1 MIASTEAFARF
12 AGALYDDRASNF
24 LPTSPIGD
32 NTMPYTLVLKY
43 HAPDTA
49 AAVRATIHDLSKQG
63 LVKLDDAAMVSRGED
78 GKLDVHNE
86 IDRGVKWGALI
97 GGGIGLLVAG
107 IFAPLAGV
115 AIGALAGAGIGAT
128 TDMGISK
135 SYVKEVGEAL
145 EPGQSALF
153 MIVREG
159 NADAVLAGL
168 RQHPGEVLQTSLPP
182 GLDASLRASVD
193 PESMSPAE
201 RAAAQS
207 ASF

>member
-1 MIASTEAFARF
+1 MT
-12 AGALYDDRASNF
+12 
-24 LPTSPIGD
+24 
-32 NTMPYTLVLKY
+32 YTLVLKY

-49 AAVRATIHDLSKQG
+49 ASVRATIHDLSKQG

-86 IDRGVKWGALI
+86 LDRGVKWGALI
-97 GGGIGLLVAG
+97 GGGVGLLLAGILFPVAG
-107 IFAPLAGV
+107 IV
-115 AIGALAGAGIGAT
+115 VGAAAGAAVGAT
-128 TDMGISK
+128 TDMGLSK
-135 SYVKEVGEAL
+135 NYVKEVGEAL

-159 NADAVLAGL
+159 NSDAVLSAL
-168 RQHPGEVLQTSLPP
+168 RQHQGEVLQTTLPP
-182 GLDASLRASVD
+182 GMDANLRAGVD

-207 ASF
+207 AAY